1 MGFGV
6 SDADLHATIEELR
19 ELPDE
24 EFDELFEEETDQ
36 LSDGHLVEYAEECVR
51 HTEAVEKKRLKLDET
66 LWSGHEN
73 EMPEMALK
81 DDATRLR

>member
-1 MGFGV
+1 MGFVV

-36 LSDGHLVEYAEECVR
+36 LSDGHLVEYALV
-51 HTEAVEKKRLKLDET
+51 TSS
-66 LWSGHEN
+66 SGN
-73 EMPEMALK
+73 
-81 DDATRLR
+81 

>member
-24 EFDELFEEETDQ
+24 EFDELFEEETDGTG
-36 LSDGHLVEYAEECVR
+36 LSRQALPEVR
-51 HTEAVEKKRLKLDET
+51 HDVLHESRLC
-66 LWSGHEN
+66 
-73 EMPEMALK
+73 ALASMGSAK
-81 DDATRLR
+81 TRSA